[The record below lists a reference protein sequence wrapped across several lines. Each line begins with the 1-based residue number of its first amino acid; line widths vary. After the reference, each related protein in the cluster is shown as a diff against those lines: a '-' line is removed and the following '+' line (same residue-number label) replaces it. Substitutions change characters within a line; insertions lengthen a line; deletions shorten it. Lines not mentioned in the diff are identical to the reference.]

1 LAYTYNKLGREKDA
15 IAEYEK
21 ITPMTKETL
30 AIIAQY
36 YLKVKKFDEAIKDY
50 KKIVAL
56 EPKKAASYASLGYAY
71 SVRGDTEKAI
81 ENYLIAINHDRE
93 DDEVYANLGEA
104 YEKKGLYKEALK
116 AYTSAYEIN
125 PESPRA
131 VKRIPKLKIL
141 LLQQKSQK
149 TDKEKK

>member
-1 LAYTYNKLGREKDA
+1 LTILG
-15 IAEYEK
+15 
-21 ITPMTKETL
+21 
-30 AIIAQY
+30 QY
-36 YLKVKKFDEAIKDY
+36 YLKEKKYDQAIKYY
-50 KKIVAL
+50 KKIIAL
-56 EPKKAASYASLGYAY
+56 EPKKAASYASLGYVY
-71 SVRGDTEKAI
+71 SVRADWNKAI
-81 ENYLIAINHDRE
+81 DNYLIALKYDRE

-125 PESPRA
+125 PETPRA
-131 VKRIPKLKIL
+131 AKRIPKLKIL